1 MVRCGVII
9 FPTDQSIQPVEF
21 AKAVEARGLDSLFVP
36 EHTHIPTD
44 SKSPFLPG
52 GEVPDH
58 YRRTYDPFVV
68 LAACAAVTKK
78 ISLGTGICLVSQRH
92 PITLAKEIA
101 SLDMISNG
109 RVIFGVGAGWNKP
122 EVENHGIAFEQRWA
136 VLRERILAMKAIWT
150 EDEPEF
156 HGEFVDF
163 NPIWSYPK
171 PVQAGG
177 PPIWIG
183 ANSAYVADR
192 VAEYADGWLPIGG
205 RAGGATIEQL
215 RAACE
220 KRGRSFDDITL
231 ALFFPPTDEAQAR
244 AQIDVGYS
252 EFVYGLPSAGADKV
266 LPALDDIGALAD
278 KLRR

>member
-9 FPTDQSIQPVEF
+9 FPTDQSVQPVEL

-36 EHTHIPTD
+36 EHTHIPID

-52 GEVPDH
+52 GEVPEH
-58 YRRTYDPFVV
+58 YRRTYDPLVV
-68 LAACAAVTKK
+68 LAACAAVTEK

-136 VLRERILAMKAIWT
+136 VLRERVLAMKAIWT

-171 PVQAGG
+171 PAQAGG

-215 RAACE
+215 REACE

-231 ALFFPPTDEAQAR
+231 ALFFSADQRGASTCANRRRLQRAR
-244 AQIDVGYS
+244 LRSAVCRRGQGI
-252 EFVYGLPSAGADKV
+252 AGA
-266 LPALDDIGALAD
+266 
-278 KLRR
+278 R